1 MRRSDSKPLL
11 LKWMHKLI
19 LNQTR
24 LVAMARLFLAIN
36 QTLHDSIVEAQRTA
50 EEEAAKKSRW
60 SIFGDG
66 KDETALPIESPFS
79 AAAASLAEGVVGANN
94 TMVPPSFD
102 TVNVGANPK
111 LDRYVNDKVVIDQ
124 DRDMYKCVFAL
135 SLVDTCSPSYLVAI
149 VAEYIRTLNH
159 FRLTISNNIT
169 CFLVSLLADS
179 GHFFRLHQ
187 FIQYKVV
194 HDSEA
199 VAEKLLEMRHQHHAA
214 FQLAVDMLQRLKS
227 ADRIV
232 QVLLIEGKVLDALLY
247 TRRNNLKQLN
257 VRGFLEAALKSN
269 NEVVMFTVFRYF
281 RNQSE
286 YEELRPR
293 FESAM
298 KEITDLDDEC

>member
-1 MRRSDSKPLL
+1 
-11 LKWMHKLI
+11 
-19 LNQTR
+19 
-24 LVAMARLFLAIN
+24 MARLFLAIN

-94 TMVPPSFD
+94 SKMVPPSFD

-232 QVLLIEGKVLDALLY
+232 QVLLIEGKVQHSQLCFYYLLPHILLLRLLFCTNSSRLVSSSSIIAAFLAERSY
-247 TRRNNLKQLN
+247 EYIVLVRLYCSVKLCHDMVCRYWMRCCTRG
-257 VRGFLEAALKSN
+257 V
-269 NEVVMFTVFRYF
+269 
-281 RNQSE
+281 
-286 YEELRPR
+286 
-293 FESAM
+293 
-298 KEITDLDDEC
+298 IT